1 MVSLQ
6 IMYSQKERNFEKYFQ
21 RILDVSYMEGYNSF
35 EGEADG
41 AGGYLSLYLSV
52 ALHLGLH

>member
-1 MVSLQ
+1 
-6 IMYSQKERNFEKYFQ
+6 MYSQKERNFEKYFQ

-52 ALHLGLH
+52 ALHLDLH